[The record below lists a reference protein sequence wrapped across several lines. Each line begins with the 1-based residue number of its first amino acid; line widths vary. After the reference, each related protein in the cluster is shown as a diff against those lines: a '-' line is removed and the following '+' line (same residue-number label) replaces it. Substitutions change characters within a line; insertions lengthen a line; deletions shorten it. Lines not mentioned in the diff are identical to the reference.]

1 MICHLKTILA
11 ILDMSQQELADILG
25 VSRNTITN
33 LAGNKSVPNLALA
46 YDIVEV
52 LNKRG
57 CGNNTLNGCPSS
69 LIG

>member
-1 MICHLKTILA
+1 M
-11 ILDMSQQELADILG
+11 ADILG